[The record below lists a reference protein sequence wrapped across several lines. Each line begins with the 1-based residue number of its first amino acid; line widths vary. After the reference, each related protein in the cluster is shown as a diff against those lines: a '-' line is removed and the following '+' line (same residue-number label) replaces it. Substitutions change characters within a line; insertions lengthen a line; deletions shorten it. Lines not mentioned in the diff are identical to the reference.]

1 MQKMVETNPKEKTKQ
16 EKPEDSG
23 KGSFDYVNLMHVY

>member
-16 EKPEDSG
+16 EKTEDSG
-23 KGSFDYVNLMHVY
+23 KDSFDYVN